1 MSVIDES
8 QRQRS
13 KTVKYFIKY
22 LIFSILPPVKKH
34 SSPHLQRPIDAET
47 NAMHSV
53 PGGTIYAIYY
63 ITANG
68 QSQYISLAVVIIIS
82 RHAHKKVKLHK
93 NIIENEE
100 TIENY

>member
-1 MSVIDES
+1 MPSV
-8 QRQRS
+8 R
-13 KTVKYFIKY
+13 
-22 LIFSILPPVKKH
+22 
-34 SSPHLQRPIDAET
+34 
-47 NAMHSV
+47 
-53 PGGTIYAIYY
+53 
-63 ITANG
+63 